1 MARGFE
7 DRCLQTQSQDPAHAG
22 CVTWA
27 SHLVCEPRE
36 LIQSYLATISSRI
49 RRPCIKAHR
58 VIDLK
63 RICILLESQDFI
75 MEYLLANLYARTSS
89 VCFIALVLAGKG
101 LTKQSGVSCP
111 LLGFYFFLIF
121 IWKSF
126 PTYRKLQEKKKNHQ
140 TVQITSLTLYPDSPI
155 VELTLF
161 QSKFHAWWL
170 CTPEHIST

>member
-1 MARGFE
+1 MVGKWGPWHGGLKTDVSRPKARIQHML
-7 DRCLQTQSQDPAHAG
+7 DVWP
-22 CVTWA
+22 WA

-126 PTYRKLQEKKKNHQ
+126 PTYRKLQEKKKKPSNSTNH
-140 TVQITSLTLYPDSPI
+140 LTYPLPRFTYCWVDS
-155 VELTLF
+155 
-161 QSKFHAWWL
+161 
-170 CTPEHIST
+170 ISE

>member
-1 MARGFE
+1 
-7 DRCLQTQSQDPAHAG
+7 
-22 CVTWA
+22 
-27 SHLVCEPRE
+27 
-36 LIQSYLATISSRI
+36 
-49 RRPCIKAHR
+49 
-58 VIDLK
+58 
-63 RICILLESQDFI
+63 

-161 QSKFHAWWL
+161 QSKFHA
-170 CTPEHIST
+170 